1 MKNSLL
7 VPSLFL
13 AACATTGTGGSK
25 GSSAPFQ
32 GEAAVQKR
40 QTEIQDAA
48 KTAMECMKV
57 KKGEDPGKGG
67 VFAVVADSAGKL
79 KIDAIKWDGPEPM
92 KQCIVDTSTK
102 VTVTPLP
109 GPSVGTV
116 WEFLPPGQSAAVPKA
131 PDEFSVLMQPLQE
144 TIQTEIKAC
153 GDRFLGVDFS
163 AKGDV
168 AYYVYNKGQAYGP
181 TIIHSNAKDGSFES
195 CVQDVILKTKFP
207 VVAVERPFPSQ
218 FHFKVGITDTN
229 ERVQ

>member
-1 MKNSLL
+1 MKTSL
-7 VPSLFL
+7 VIPALFF
-13 AACATTGTGGSK
+13 AACATTGSSGK

-32 GEAAVQKR
+32 GESAVQKR

-48 KTAMECMKV
+48 KTAMDCMKV
-57 KKGEDPGKGG
+57 KAGEDPGKGG
-67 VFAVVADSAGKL
+67 VFAVSADAAGKL
-79 KIDAIKWDGPEPM
+79 KIDAMKWEGPEPM
-92 KQCIVDTSTK
+92 KQCIVDTSNK

-116 WEFLPPGQSAAVPKA
+116 WEFVPPGQSATPAKA
-131 PDEFSVLMQPLQE
+131 PDDFAVLMQPLSTSMQD
-144 TIQTEIKAC
+144 EIKAC
-153 GDRFLGVDFS
+153 GDKFLGVDFS

-168 AYYVYNKGQAYGP
+168 SYYLYNTGQAYAP

-207 VVAVERPFPSQ
+207 VVTVAKPFPSQ

>member
-1 MKNSLL
+1 MKTSIFV

-13 AACATTGTGGSK
+13 VACATTGGGGK
-25 GSSAPFQ
+25 GSGAPFQ
-32 GEAAVQKR
+32 GETVVQKR

-48 KTAMECMKV
+48 KTAMDCMKV
-57 KKGEDPGKGG
+57 KAGDAPGKGG
-67 VFAVVADSAGKL
+67 VFAVVADAAGKI
-79 KIDAIKWDGPEPM
+79 KVEAIRWDGPEPM
-92 KQCIVDTSTK
+92 KQCIVDSGTK

-116 WEFLPPGQSAAVPKA
+116 WEFLPPGQTASPPKA
-131 PDEFSVLMQPLQE
+131 PDEFGVMMQPLQE
-144 TIQTEIKAC
+144 TIQSEIKNC

-168 AYYVYNKGQAYGP
+168 SFYVYNKGQAFAP
-181 TIIHSNAKDGSFES
+181 TIIHSNAKDGSFEG

-207 VVAVERPFPSQ
+207 VVAVEKPFASQ